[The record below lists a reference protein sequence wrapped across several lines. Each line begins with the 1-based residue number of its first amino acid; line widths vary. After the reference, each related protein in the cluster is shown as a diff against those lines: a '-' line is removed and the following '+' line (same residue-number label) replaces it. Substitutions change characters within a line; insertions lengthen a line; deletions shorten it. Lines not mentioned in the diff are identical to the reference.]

1 MHSDRVD
8 ERIYLDN
15 AATSWPKPP
24 GVAEAMRA
32 YLEEIGGSPG
42 RSGHRMAIEAAALLV
57 EARESL
63 AALFNVEDPS
73 RIVFTKNATEA
84 LNLALFSLVQ
94 PGDHVVT
101 TGVEHN
107 SVMRPLR
114 ALEARGTRLTVL
126 PCGDDG
132 IPDIAALERVLEQ
145 PTRLLVTTHASN
157 VIGTVVPLKQ
167 MSELARARGVPVLV
181 DAAQTAGAHPIDVSA
196 LGIDLLAFTGHKS
209 LFGPPGTGGLC
220 IGPGIDLKPLVLGG
234 TGSESELELQPRFLP
249 DALESGTPNTVGIAG
264 LDAGVRFVLERGV
277 EAIAA
282 HERMLATRLLARA
295 AEIPGLRVYG
305 PPGAGGRIGLAS
317 LNLDGVS
324 PSEAGLI
331 LDRRFGV
338 MCRIGLHCAPAAH
351 RTLGTYPTGT
361 VRLAWSAF
369 TTEAEID
376 AALDGLAAIA
386 EHHALALGALR

>member
-1 MHSDRVD
+1 VER
-8 ERIYLDN
+8 RIYLDN

-24 GVAEAMRA
+24 SVCRAMQG
-32 YLEEIGGSPG
+32 YLQEIGGSPG
-42 RSGHRMAIEAAALLV
+42 RSGHRMAIEAAGLLA
-57 EARESL
+57 EARENL
-63 AALFNVEDPS
+63 ATLFNVDDPS
-73 RIVFTKNATEA
+73 RVVFTKNVTEA
-84 LNLALFSLVQ
+84 LNLALRSLVR

-114 ALEARGTRLTVL
+114 ALEARGARLSVV
-126 PCGDDG
+126 PCGKDG
-132 IPDIAALERVLEQ
+132 IPDLAALGRALEL

-157 VIGTVVPLKQ
+157 VIGTVVPLG
-167 MSELARARGVPVLV
+167 ELVALAHARRVPVLV

-209 LFGPPGTGGLC
+209 LYGPPGTGGLC
-220 IGPGIDLKPLVLGG
+220 LGGGIELEPLVLGG
-234 TGSESELELQPRFLP
+234 TGSESELELQPEFLP
-249 DALESGTPNTVGIAG
+249 DALEGGTPNTVGIAG

-277 EAIAA
+277 EAIAD
-282 HERMLATRLLARA
+282 HERLLASYLLSGL

-305 PPGAGGRIGLAS
+305 PAKAAARIGLVS
-317 LNLDGVS
+317 LNIEGVS
-324 PSEAGLI
+324 PSDIGLI

-351 RTLGTYPTGT
+351 RTLGTYPFGT

-369 TTEAEID
+369 TTEDELD
-376 AALDGLAAIA
+376 AALEGLAAIA
-386 EHHALALGALR
+386 EQRAGLTLGASRR